1 MNFKISL
8 DCRATF
14 KLGLVKIEHEFELK
28 SKKKNMNLNSSQ
40 NVIGL
45 PARY

>member
-28 SKKKNMNLNSSQ
+28 SKK
-40 NVIGL
+40 
-45 PARY
+45 